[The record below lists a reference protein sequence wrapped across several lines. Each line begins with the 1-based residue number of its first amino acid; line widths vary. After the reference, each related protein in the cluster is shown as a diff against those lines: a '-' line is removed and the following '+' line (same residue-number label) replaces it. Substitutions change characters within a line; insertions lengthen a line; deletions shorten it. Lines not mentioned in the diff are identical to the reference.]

1 MKLCEDIQNLIP
13 LYIMGDLSKEE
24 KSRVESH
31 LESCDNCKEFSRDLG
46 LISSAI
52 SADKVKVSPYYGSEL
67 IVKIND
73 RFAKRKRIRKRLM
86 WAVPAF
92 STIVLIFMVTLFSI
106 SNRSSLNNEF
116 YANSEDTD
124 IYFDLTN
131 SGYFCELESIDDL
144 TEIHGLDESTKYLN
158 LDATQLLLE
167 DEHTL
172 PVDKYLLAT
181 DDLDNDEFEN
191 LIQEIKNEV
200 L

>member
-13 LYIMGDLSKEE
+13 LYIMGDLSNEE
-24 KSRVESH
+24 KFRVKNH
-31 LESCDNCKEFSRDLG
+31 LERCDNCREFAHELG

-73 RFAKRKRIRKRLM
+73 RFAKRKRIQKRLM

-92 STIVLIFMVTLFSI
+92 SIIVLIFMVTLFSI
-106 SNRSSLNNEF
+106 SNRNSLNNEF
-116 YANSEDTD
+116 YADSEDTN
-124 IYFDLTN
+124 IYFDLTH

-144 TEIHGLDESTKYLN
+144 TEIPGLDESTKDLN
-158 LDATQLLLE
+158 LDAAQLVLE

-181 DDLDNDEFEN
+181 VNLDDDEFEN
-191 LIQEIKNEV
+191 LIQEIKK
-200 L
+200 

>member
-31 LESCDNCKEFSRDLG
+31 LESCDNCKEFSHDLG

-67 IVKIND
+67 VVKIND

-92 STIVLIFMVTLFSI
+92 STIVLIFMVTFFSI
-106 SNRSSLNNEF
+106 SNRNSLDNKF
-116 YANSEDTD
+116 YGDLEDTD

-131 SGYFCELESIDDL
+131 SGYFCELTLIDDF
-144 TEIHGLDESTKYLN
+144 TEIPDLDESTRDLRWDVAKLV
-158 LDATQLLLE
+158 LE
-167 DEHTL
+167 DEHAL
-172 PVDKYLLAT
+172 PIDKYLLAIVNL
-181 DDLDNDEFEN
+181 DDDEFEN
-191 LIQEIKNEV
+191 LIQEIKNKV